1 MQENPEKQGLSLWF
15 VALAAVF
22 VICLITANIIA
33 VKLLPA
39 AVIFF
44 PVSDIVGH
52 MITEVYGSRQ
62 ARRVIWLGFACN
74 LRAVFLTVAFAG
86 VRKSGYTSLT
96 AFLNRVLSADQVR
109 LQEQVAYTY
118 DKDGSSAT
126 KRCIG
131 TPTNASPR

>member
-22 VICLITANIIA
+22 VICLITA
-33 VKLLPA
+33 VQLLPA

-62 ARRVIWLGFACN
+62 VRRVIWLGFACN
-74 LRAVFLTVAFAG
+74 LRAVFPTVAFAG
-86 VRKSGYTSLT
+86 VMPAG
-96 AFLNRVLSADQVR
+96 VLASAHQR
-109 LQEQVAYTY
+109 HRFPSQ
-118 DKDGSSAT
+118 
-126 KRCIG
+126 
-131 TPTNASPR
+131 ASRGPRYLRP